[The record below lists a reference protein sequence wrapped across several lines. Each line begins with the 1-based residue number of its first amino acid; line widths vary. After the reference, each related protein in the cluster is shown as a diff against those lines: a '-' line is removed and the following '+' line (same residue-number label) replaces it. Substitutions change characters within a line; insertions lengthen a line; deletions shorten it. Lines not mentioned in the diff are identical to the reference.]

1 MRYGTWAELA
11 SISENSLLLKPEDLS
26 FSEAAGLPKSG
37 LVAYGAVKAAGF
49 LSLPVLETAPGKMIR
64 LGEEDVVASKE
75 NPALLFRKGSED
87 AITQYQQ
94 AKVAMGGRGHFVTVI
109 GGVDGAFAE
118 GATNQLAHAGRT
130 ATKSFKSIFSKFK
143 YTLATVPLTGGV
155 EVLKQLLEEKVK
167 CVVDSKVEIFDLEA
181 LLAAVD
187 KVNAHKTKGRLVLV
201 N

>member
-1 MRYGTWAELA
+1 MV

-87 AITQYQQ
+87 AITKE
-94 AKVAMGGRGHFVTVI
+94 AKVALVGASTTIGLIILQMLTSRKVVVVGVSSSSSAHVVLSAGAVAVLDRNKGGLDAFKGEEINFEVVIDCVGGQVCICHYFEFSLFVC
-109 GGVDGAFAE
+109 
-118 GATNQLAHAGRT
+118 
-130 ATKSFKSIFSKFK
+130 FSDC
-143 YTLATVPLTGGV
+143 AW
-155 EVLKQLLEEKVK
+155 
-167 CVVDSKVEIFDLEA
+167 
-181 LLAAVD
+181 
-187 KVNAHKTKGRLVLV
+187 
-201 N
+201 